1 MGVNRG
7 GFVLV
12 AMILALTINFAS
24 GQFWNLKGKYPKCL
38 YCKRQDEQT
47 LFSYTYSYCKDRN
60 ICVPD
65 QWNYVNQWCASKWI
79 PGWMVDV
86 DKDCEAMQIKQV
98 CPNFVS
104 GTEYYGKNVT
114 YKQNLVLPE
123 GAMCTMSIDAT
134 KAVAR
139 VLITEA
145 TSIGVLWNQYDPK
158 KWITI
163 PEGMNQ

>member
-104 GTEYYGKNVT
+104 GIEYYGKNVT

-123 GAMCTMSIDAT
+123 GA
-134 KAVAR
+134 
-139 VLITEA
+139 
-145 TSIGVLWNQYDPK
+145 IGCKLK
-158 KWITI
+158 F
-163 PEGMNQ
+163 